1 MNSTYLQLTIHYSPS
16 LPKALQPQSFSFFAK
31 ILILIPLPRL
41 TKKYM
46 QQLSSILSR
55 FSEPET
61 LKMAKL
67 GRELRAKGIDVIDLS
82 LGEPD
87 FDTPQHIKDAAKKAI
102 DDNWSHYTP
111 VPGFL
116 DLREA
121 ICTKFK
127 RDNNLDYKPENI
139 VASTGAKQS
148 LANVILALV
157 DEGEEVIIPTPYW
170 VTYSELVKIAKGKVV
185 QVDTTMENE
194 FKISPA
200 QLEAA
205 ITDKTKLFLFSS
217 PCNPSGSV
225 YSKEEL
231 EALAVVFRKHPQV
244 FIISDEIYEYINFIG
259 KHESIAQFADL
270 KERIIIVN
278 GLSKGFAM
286 TGWRLGYI
294 AASVEVA
301 KACEKLQGQFTS
313 GTNSIAQKAAVT
325 ALTTDLKPSF
335 EMVDE
340 FTKRK
345 KITMDLVKDIP
356 GIKCF
361 EPQGAFYIFPD
372 VSSYYGKSD
381 GQTIVSNS
389 ADFSMYLLNNAHV
402 SSVMGDAFGDPK
414 CVRFSF
420 ANSAENIQRAWAR
433 IKESLAKLK

>member
-1 MNSTYLQLTIHYSPS
+1 
-16 LPKALQPQSFSFFAK
+16 
-31 ILILIPLPRL
+31 
-41 TKKYM
+41 M

-139 VASTGAKQS
+139 VVSTGAKQS
-148 LANVILALV
+148 LANIILALV
-157 DEGEEVIIPTPYW
+157 DEGEEVIIPTPFW

-185 QVDTTMENE
+185 AVYTSMESG
-194 FKISPA
+194 FKITPA
-200 QLEAA
+200 QLEAS
-205 ITDKTKLFLFSS
+205 ITDKTKVFLFSS
-217 PCNPSGSV
+217 PCNPSGAV
-225 YSKEEL
+225 YSKDEL
-231 EALAVVFRKHPQV
+231 KALADVFRKYPN
-244 FIISDEIYEYINFIG
+244 IYILSDEIYEYINFVG
-259 KHESIAQFADL
+259 KHESIAQFDDL
-270 KERIIIVN
+270 KDRIVIIN

-294 AASVEVA
+294 AANQDVA

-325 ALTTDLKPSF
+325 ALTTDLKPSY
-335 EMVDE
+335 EMVEE
-340 FTKRK
+340 FTRRK
-345 KITMDLVKDIP
+345 KITMDLVKEIP

-372 VSSYYGKSD
+372 ISSYFGKSN
-381 GQTIVSNS
+381 GQTTIHNSN
-389 ADFSMYLLNNAHV
+389 DFSMYLLNTAHV

-420 ANSAENIQRAWAR
+420 ANSAENIQKAWAR
-433 IKESLAKLK
+433 IKDALAKLS